1 MKLILVT
8 GAQKSGKSRYAE
20 QRALALSDR
29 PAYLATSRVWD
40 DDFAERIAT
49 HQAQRDSRWV
59 NLEQETDLAA
69 HGFAGDVIVLDCI
82 TLWLT
87 NLFTDCEYDKT
98 ATLIE
103 AKARWADFVAST
115 SQSSLAAT
123 PQTVIAVGNEIGWSL
138 HAETQMGRHFVD
150 LHGSFMQHV
159 AGQAD
164 EVVLM
169 VVGQA
174 MKVK

>member
-1 MKLILVT
+1 MQLIVVT

-20 QRALALSDR
+20 ARALAMSDR

-40 DDFAERIAT
+40 DDFAERIAR
-49 HQAQRDSRWV
+49 HKSSRDARWV
-59 NLEQETDLAA
+59 NLEHDVDLAA
-69 HGFAGDVIVLDCI
+69 HGFDGEVIVLDCI

-87 NLFTDCEYDKT
+87 NLFTDCGYDRD
-98 ATLIE
+98 ATLAE
-103 AKARWADFVAST
+103 AKERWQQLD
-115 SQSSLAAT
+115 SLT

-150 LHGSFMQHV
+150 LHGSFMQYI
-159 AGQAD
+159 AAQAN

-169 VVGQA
+169 VAGLPL
-174 MKVK
+174 KVK

>member
-1 MKLILVT
+1 MKLIVVT

-29 PAYLATSRVWD
+29 PAYLATSRIWD

-49 HQAQRDSRWV
+49 HQAQRDSCWV

-87 NLFTDCEYDKT
+87 NLFTDSEYDKH
-98 ATLIE
+98 ATVIE
-103 AKARWADFVAST
+103 AKARWADFVT
-115 SQSSLAAT
+115 AT

-150 LHGSFMQHV
+150 LHGSFMQF
-159 AGQAD
+159 AAAQAE

-169 VVGQA
+169 VAGLP
-174 MKVK
+174 MRVK

>member
-1 MKLILVT
+1 MLLILIT

-20 QRALALSDR
+20 ERALALSDR

-40 DDFAERIAT
+40 DDFAERIAA

-59 NLEQETDLAA
+59 NLEQETNLSA

-87 NLFTDCEYDKT
+87 NLFTDCEYDKA

-103 AKARWADFVAST
+103 AKARWEEFVS
-115 SQSSLAAT
+115 AT

-150 LHGSFMQHV
+150 LHGSFMQF
-159 AGQAD
+159 AAAQAD

-169 VVGQA
+169 VAGLP

>member
-1 MKLILVT
+1 MKLIVVT

-20 QRALALSDR
+20 QRALVLSER

-40 DDFAERIAT
+40 DDFAQRIAR
-49 HQAQRDSRWV
+49 HQAERDERWV
-59 NLEQETDLAA
+59 NLEQEVDLAA
-69 HGFAGDVIVLDCI
+69 HGFSGEVIVLDCI

-87 NLFTDCEYDKT
+87 NLFTDCQYDRD
-98 ATLIE
+98 ATLVE
-103 AKARWADFVAST
+103 AKQRWQQF
-115 SQSSLAAT
+115 AAVT

-150 LHGSFMQHV
+150 LHGSMMQHL
-159 AGQAD
+159 AAQAD

-169 VVGQA
+169 VAGLPMV
-174 MKVK
+174 VKGGA

>member
-1 MKLILVT
+1 MQLILVT

-20 QRALALSDR
+20 ERALALSDC

-40 DDFAERIAT
+40 EDFAERIRQ
-49 HQAQRDSRWV
+49 HQVQRDARWV

-69 HGFAGDVIVLDCI
+69 HGFSGDVIVLDCI

-103 AKARWADFVAST
+103 AKTRWADFVT
-115 SQSSLAAT
+115 VT

-150 LHGSFMQHV
+150 LHGSFMQF
-159 AGQAD
+159 AAAQAE

-169 VVGQA
+169 VAGLP

>member
-1 MKLILVT
+1 MKLIVVT

-40 DDFAERIAT
+40 EDFAERIRQ

-103 AKARWADFVAST
+103 AKTRWADFVT
-115 SQSSLAAT
+115 AT

-150 LHGSFMQHV
+150 LHGSFMQF
-159 AGQAD
+159 AAAQAD

-169 VVGQA
+169 VAGLP